1 MMDISDQLSASC
13 PVCEST
19 DVRCAR
25 VRSAFWHD
33 DRLVVIEDVPA
44 LVCNTC
50 GEQFYDDA
58 AVHMIDRMRADGFP
72 PEGAVR
78 ELRVPVFAFGS
89 VANEERIAMGHEV
102 LTQSAYPAIQ
112 N

>member
-1 MMDISDQLSASC
+1 MMDAPQQLSAPC

-19 DVRCAR
+19 DTRQGR

-44 LVCNTC
+44 LVCNVC

-58 AVHMIDRMRADGFP
+58 TVNIIDRMRQNGFP
-72 PEGAVR
+72 PETAVR
-78 ELRVPVFAFGS
+78 ELRVPVFSCSA
-89 VANEERIAMGHEV
+89 VASSEMLSDEMSS
-102 LTQSAYPAIQ
+102 T
-112 N
+112 